1 MSDANK
7 TIVRRF
13 YEEVMGQENVNLLSE
28 IMTPDF
34 ADHGETLFGSPQGRD
49 TLKQGITALR
59 AVLGGLHVQLHDV
72 VADGEVVG
80 VRDTGGLHVQLH
92 DVVADGE
99 VVGVRDTMRCTHQ
112 GAFLGVVP
120 SGNELTWNGLT
131 LFRVVDGRITE
142 RWFNSDSLQTSCRL
156 LFAEGDLRVASKNVD
171 LTG

>member
-13 YEEVMGQENVNLLSE
+13 YEEVMGQGNVNLLSE

-59 AVLGGLHVQLHDV
+59 AVL
-72 VADGEVVG
+72 
-80 VRDTGGLHVQLH
+80 GGLHVQLH